1 MMWCKNYCTS
11 WIIITNVVIC
21 MFICLGFHLLAE
33 FLMVLG
39 VLSFCRI
46 LDVTMDELQRN
57 FDSEASDAIKHS
69 SSYARNFL
77 EYCCFRTLALST
89 QVAGHLSDKA
99 FRRLTFDM
107 MFAWEAP
114 AAADQP
120 IHKVSICHSSF
131 SHPCFAIYARK
142 YWCEQLV

>member
-1 MMWCKNYCTS
+1 M
-11 WIIITNVVIC
+11 
-21 MFICLGFHLLAE
+21 L
-33 FLMVLG
+33 LG
-39 VLSFCRI
+39 VLPFCRI
-46 LDVTMDELQRN
+46 LDVPMDELQRN

-120 IHKVSICHSSF
+120 IHKVEICHSSF